1 MMVANVAPKKFCKNF
16 LTWICRRHLI
26 SAHRHMGQLA
36 ARLATSLPSFNSQIQ
51 LRSKTRSRQAT
62 GMAFIL
68 PKTAML

>member
-1 MMVANVAPKKFCKNF
+1 
-16 LTWICRRHLI
+16 
-26 SAHRHMGQLA
+26 MGQLA
-36 ARLATSLPSFNSQIQ
+36 ARLASSLPSFDSQIQ